1 MSKDN
6 KLIAKALSTMTLAQ
20 IECYLN
26 NVDELEKVLYAPPT
40 VDEMIKALSEHEKA
54 NVFYSDKTHEF
65 YYFEYEGKK
74 GEYKQFIVETYG
86 NNLWSLGVYLPPHLI
101 TLIGRFYEGLEK

>member
-26 NVDELEKVLYAPPT
+26 NVDKLEKVLYAPPT
-40 VDEMIKALSEHEKA
+40 EEEVCVALSIMEK
-54 NVFYSDKTHEF
+54 
-65 YYFEYEGKK
+65 
-74 GEYKQFIVETYG
+74 
-86 NNLWSLGVYLPPHLI
+86 LLLLI
-101 TLIGRFYEGLEK
+101 PQH